1 LSGDE
6 PNPAYRRI
14 LIKLSG
20 EALAGDEKFGI
31 TGNVLETIAKEVSNV
46 VNTGVQVGIVIGGGN
61 FFRGMSAA
69 ASNMDRVTADY
80 IGMLATVM
88 NALALHQALESQG
101 TPARIQSAL
110 DITSIVEPYVRART
124 FKHMKN
130 ARVVIFA
137 GGTGNPLFTTDTAA
151 SLRAIEMNAELM
163 IKGTKVDGV
172 FDDDPQTNPEAKRY
186 EMLTY
191 EQVLRDNLRVM
202 DATAITLCRDHNMP
216 IQVLNMNNPGSLLR
230 AVQGQPEG
238 TLVKKELT

>member
-1 LSGDE
+1 LSNEED
-6 PNPAYRRI
+6 NPKYRRI

-20 EALAGDEKFGI
+20 EALAGEEKFGI
-31 TGNVLETIAKEVSNV
+31 TGNVLEAISKQISDVMHAD
-46 VNTGVQVGIVIGGGN
+46 VQVGIVIGGGN

-88 NALALHQALESQG
+88 NALALHQALEAQG

-110 DITSIVEPYVRART
+110 DIASIVESYVRART
-124 FKHMKN
+124 FKHMDN
-130 ARVVIFA
+130 RRAVIFA

-151 SLRAIEMNAELM
+151 SLRAIEINAQLM

-172 FDDDPQTNPEAKRY
+172 FDDDPATNPAAKRY
-186 EMLTY
+186 DVLTY

-202 DATAITLCRDHNMP
+202 DATAITLCRDHGMP
-216 IQVLNMNNPGSLLR
+216 IRVVNINRPGSLLR
-230 AVQGQPEG
+230 AVQGLSEG
-238 TLVKKELT
+238 TLVK

>member
-1 LSGDE
+1 MSGEGDS
-6 PNPAYRRI
+6 PHYRRI

-31 TGNVLETIAKEVSNV
+31 SSNTLETIAKEISNV
-46 VNTGVQVGIVIGGGN
+46 INAGVDVGVVIGGGN

-88 NALALHQALESQG
+88 NALALHQALEAQG

-110 DITSIVEPYVRART
+110 DIASIVEPYVRART
-124 FKHMKN
+124 FKHMDN
-130 ARVVIFA
+130 HRAVIFA

-172 FDDDPQTNPEAKRY
+172 YDDDPEKIPGAKRY
-186 EMLTY
+186 DVLTY
-191 EQVLRDNLRVM
+191 EKVLHDNLRVM
-202 DATAITLCRDHNMP
+202 DATAITLCRDHDMP
-216 IQVLNMNNPGSLLR
+216 IQVVNINRPGSLLR
-230 AVQGQPEG
+230 AVQGHPEG
-238 TLVKKELT
+238 TIVKGDCS

>member
-1 LSGDE
+1 MSNEEDS
-6 PNPAYRRI
+6 PKYRRI

-31 TGNVLETIAKEVSNV
+31 TSSVLATIAKEISEVMNAD
-46 VNTGVQVGIVIGGGN
+46 VQVGIVIGGGN

-69 ASNMDRVTADY
+69 ASDMDRVTADY

-88 NALALHQALESQG
+88 NALALHQALEAQG

-110 DITSIVEPYVRART
+110 DIASIVESYVRART
-124 FKHMKN
+124 FKHMDN
-130 ARVVIFA
+130 HRAVIFA

-151 SLRAIEMNAELM
+151 SLRAIEINAQLM

-172 FDDDPQTNPEAKRY
+172 FDDDPETNPAAKRY
-186 EMLTY
+186 DVLTY

-202 DATAITLCRDHNMP
+202 DATAITLCRDHAMP
-216 IQVLNMNNPGSLLR
+216 IRVVNINRPGSLLR
-230 AVQGQPEG
+230 AVQGHPEG
-238 TLVKKELT
+238 TLVKQE